1 MNQEIKLIFKTLQ
14 TLFQLVNDRG
24 FTNNYYPNY
33 QIIQLQYTQFMQNS
47 FAFDMSR
54 NLDKN
59 LTNYYNLIY
68 KYKND
73 CLEAS
78 AVFNK
83 QFYDDSDVNSGKN
96 IFFKISFIPFGTVNT
111 PNLND

>member
-47 FAFDMSR
+47 FAFDMQFFK
-54 NLDKN
+54 KN
-59 LTNYYNLIY
+59 NQT
-68 KYKND
+68 KAARKM
-73 CLEAS
+73 
-78 AVFNK
+78 VFNYFS
-83 QFYDDSDVNSGKN
+83 FY
-96 IFFKISFIPFGTVNT
+96 KIPNYLFIYCK
-111 PNLND
+111 